1 MELEQFSISRINYIN
16 KIMTNKLKFLI
27 LNTKV
32 KLLLQMIYCWL
43 LEEKDAEV
51 VMNSNLLTEIMGQ
64 TPTPLLL

>member
-51 VMNSNLLTEIMGQ
+51 VMNSNLLTENNGPFI
-64 TPTPLLL
+64 